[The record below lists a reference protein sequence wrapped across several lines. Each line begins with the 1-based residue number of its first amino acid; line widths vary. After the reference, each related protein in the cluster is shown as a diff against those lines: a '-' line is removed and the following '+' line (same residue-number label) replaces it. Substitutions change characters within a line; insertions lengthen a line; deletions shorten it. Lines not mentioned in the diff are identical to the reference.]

1 MCTAIES
8 YYIPVLETL
17 FLKHGNQFYSSLC
30 LCPISL
36 SSLGE
41 GWRWGCKML
50 PVVKWVL
57 LDRVEGWSLSSWS
70 RTWAG
75 LGEISWVV
83 NEEECVLHLC
93 RKVIRRRGGDS
104 VSFHEGWGPGW
115 GSAGPQDHPS
125 RGGWLVL
132 RRWGVRWR
140 VLYQVPL
147 TPSVAGVPLL
157 VIW

>member
-8 YYIPVLETL
+8 YYITVVEIL
-17 FLKHGNQFYSSLC
+17 FLKHWNQFYSSLC
-30 LCPISL
+30 LCSISL

-75 LGEISWVV
+75 LGEVIWVS
-83 NEEECVLHLC
+83 NEECMLHLC
-93 RKVIRRRGGDS
+93 RKVIRRRGGDG
-104 VSFHEGWGPGW
+104 VTFHEGWGPGW
-115 GSAGPQDHPS
+115 NSAGPQDHS
-125 RGGWLVL
+125 ADVDGLFWG
-132 RRWGVRWR
+132 RWGLRWR

-147 TPSVAGVPLL
+147 TP
-157 VIW
+157 